1 MLSPAPLNTSR
12 QIAIVIAISLG
23 LLAVQRLFLS
33 LLIYPLWPSARPAAG
48 SVLSPRD
55 VPAAV
60 EPY

>member
-33 LLIYPLWPSARPAAG
+33 LLIYPL
-48 SVLSPRD
+48 
-55 VPAAV
+55 
-60 EPY
+60 